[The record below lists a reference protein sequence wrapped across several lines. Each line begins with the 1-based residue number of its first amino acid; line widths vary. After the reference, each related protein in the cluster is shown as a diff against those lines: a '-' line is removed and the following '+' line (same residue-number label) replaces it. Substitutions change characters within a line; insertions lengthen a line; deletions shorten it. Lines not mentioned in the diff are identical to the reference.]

1 MDKDM
6 HQGHAPAH
14 VDLTQLEDAAG
25 ARVDPLFERQTDD
38 AEIAAPW
45 FGARLYSDTPVRSPA
60 GTATALLK
68 VVVAAGLP
76 AAGLAAGG
84 WALGV
89 AGWLTLTLALLIFL
103 VIWAVGLFLILRIQP
118 SLPAPRETNSDHNDG
133 KNEGEDDGTDLRTDC
148 DKTYQRHRRHP
159 LQQLEPT
166 RAPRALQPPRRR

>member
-6 HQGHAPAH
+6 HQGHEPEY
-14 VDLTQLEDAAG
+14 VDLTQIEAEPS
-25 ARVDPLFERQTDD
+25 ARADPLFERQTDLTGL
-38 AEIAAPW
+38 AAPW
-45 FGARLYSDTPVRSPA
+45 FGARFYSDTPVGSPA
-60 GTATALLK
+60 GTATTLLK

-148 DKTYQRHRRHP
+148 DKTYQRHRRDP
-159 LQQLEPT
+159 LQQPEPT